1 MYAGRMDT
9 RVTVQRPETTR
20 DAWGGVVEGWG
31 LVAST
36 WAAVEPLTGRELFA
50 AQATQSETTY
60 RLTTRYMAGVT
71 PSCRVLLDD
80 GRVLG
85 ITAVIDLRNQHRYM
99 QFLCRELA

>member
-1 MYAGRMDT
+1 MYAGRLDT
-9 RVTVQRPETTR
+9 RITVERPETTR

-31 LVAST
+31 LVTST

-50 AQATQSETTY
+50 AQATQAETTY
-60 RLTTRYMAGVT
+60 RLTTRYMAGVDA
-71 PSCRVLLDD
+71 SCRVVLDD

-85 ITAVIDLRNQHRYM
+85 IVAVIDLRNQHKYV

>member
-1 MYAGRMDT
+1 MYAAQLDT
-9 RVTVQRPETTR
+9 RITVQRPETTR
-20 DAWGGVVEGWG
+20 DEFGGVVEGWA
-31 LVAST
+31 LIAST

-60 RLTTRYMAGVT
+60 RLTVRYMAGVDA
-71 PSCRVLLDD
+71 SCRVLLDD

-99 QFLCRELA
+99 QFLCRELG

>member
-60 RLTTRYMAGVT
+60 RLTTRYMAGVDA
-71 PSCRVLLDD
+71 SCRVLLDD
-80 GRVLG
+80 GRVLN
-85 ITAVIDLRNQHRYM
+85 ITAVIDERNQHRFM
-99 QFLCRELA
+99 QLMCKAAA